1 MVIKNKVYP
10 KGVWFP
16 DKEESI
22 GEIVG
27 TSLVLLI
34 TLYIIIKIFS
44 ILKLL

>member
-1 MVIKNKVYP
+1 MIIKNKVYP

-27 TSLVLLI
+27 TSLALLI
-34 TLYIIIKIFS
+34 TLYAIFKLLLI
-44 ILKLL
+44 ILK